1 MATEP
6 SFDDSRYSREYHLP
20 GGTIQGRSEPLKVTY
35 ADFGYRNVENPDEEN
50 VFLFFPPLLGSRW
63 MHIAKD
69 NLAKKHRVRIINVER
84 PGYGGTDEVEL
95 KERLRVWQVVIPAL
109 LTHLNIKHVSVGC
122 HSAGTV
128 YALDFI
134 LHHPEFLHPERPYL
148 AIAGPWILPTQ
159 SGVISM
165 RIAQSL
171 PAAVIGRSENLARF
185 MRTAVNPALGAGAS
199 AVSSLFGV
207 VARSIGVAAAAAD
220 SQPDSQPETD
230 GEMEMRL
237 RPTLL
242 SRAYGENLQGL
253 GADAVL
259 MMHKVVGADG
269 GDGDGDGV
277 AGWSNWGDYEAY
289 VPRLVEALR
298 ALGRKLTVDA
308 FHAETDSMV
317 GDYGDQGPT
326 WFDACWAADRCGDGT
341 IVYSASCVDDADHD
355 LVWSIKFGVPEKV
368 FSKISAAEKKD
379 ETHQDTPL
387 DDRKAVDEAVEQT
400 VEHGDGKAETH
411 QDSPLDD
418 QKTVDEAVEKAVEHA
433 DGRAETHQKNLVD
446 DEKTVEETVKEAVE
460 HADGKAEPHQK
471 SPVDDEKIV
480 EEIVK
485 EVVDHADG
493 RAAEGLLE

>member
-6 SFDDSRYSREYHLP
+6 SFGDSRYSREYHLP
-20 GGTIQGRSEPLKVTY
+20 GGTIQGRPEPLKVTY
-35 ADFGYRNVENPDEEN
+35 ADFGYRNEENPEEEN

-95 KERLRVWQVVIPAL
+95 QDRLRVWKDVIPAL
-109 LTHLNIKHVSVGC
+109 LTHLNIRHVSVGC

-148 AIAGPWILPTQ
+148 AIAGPWILPAQ

-171 PAAVIGRSENLARF
+171 PAAVISRSESVARF
-185 MRTAVNPALGAGAS
+185 MKTAINPALGAGAS

-207 VARSIGVAAAAAD
+207 VSRSIGVGAAAP
-220 SQPDSQPETD
+220 QPDSQPETD

-242 SRAYGENLQGL
+242 SRAYDENLQGL

-259 MMHKVVGADG
+259 MMHKVADADG
-269 GDGDGDGV
+269 GDGGV
-277 AGWSNWGDYEAY
+277 AGWSDWGDYEAY
-289 VPRLVEALR
+289 VPRLAEALR
-298 ALGRKLTVDA
+298 ASGRRLTVDA

-317 GDYGDQGPT
+317 GDYGDEGST
-326 WFDACWAADRCGDGT
+326 WFDACWAADRCGDGA

-368 FSKISAAEKKD
+368 FSKIGVWEKKD
-379 ETHQDTPL
+379 ETHQKSL
-387 DDRKAVDEAVEQT
+387 VIEKT
-400 VEHGDGKAETH
+400 VEE
-411 QDSPLDD
+411 
-418 QKTVDEAVEKAVEHA
+418 KTVEEKTVVEKTVEA
-433 DGRAETHQKNLVD
+433 
-446 DEKTVEETVKEAVE
+446 KTVEETVKEVVE
-460 HADGKAEPHQK
+460 
-471 SPVDDEKIV
+471 
-480 EEIVK
+480 
-485 EVVDHADG
+485 HADG
-493 RAAEGLLE
+493 RAAEGLAE

>member
-1 MATEP
+1 
-6 SFDDSRYSREYHLP
+6 
-20 GGTIQGRSEPLKVTY
+20 
-35 ADFGYRNVENPDEEN
+35 
-50 VFLFFPPLLGSRW
+50 
-63 MHIAKD
+63 
-69 NLAKKHRVRIINVER
+69 
-84 PGYGGTDEVEL
+84 
-95 KERLRVWQVVIPAL
+95 
-109 LTHLNIKHVSVGC
+109 
-122 HSAGTV
+122 
-128 YALDFI
+128 
-134 LHHPEFLHPERPYL
+134 
-148 AIAGPWILPTQ
+148 
-159 SGVISM
+159 M

-298 ALGRKLTVDA
+298 VLGRKLTVDA

-460 HADGKAEPHQK
+460 HADGKAEPHEK

>member
-20 GGTIQGRSEPLKVTY
+20 GGTIQGRPEPLKVTY

-84 PGYGGTDEVEL
+84 PGYGGTDQVEL
-95 KERLRVWQVVIPAL
+95 QDRLRVWQDVIPAL
-109 LTHLNIKHVSVGC
+109 LTHLNIRYVSVGC

-148 AIAGPWILPTQ
+148 AIAGPWIVPTQ

-165 RIAQSL
+165 LIAQSL
-171 PAAVIGRSENLARF
+171 PAAVIGRSETLARF

-207 VARSIGVAAAAAD
+207 VARSIGVAAAPP
-220 SQPDSQPETD
+220 QPDTQPETD

-259 MMHKVVGADG
+259 MMHKVADADADADAG
-269 GDGDGDGV
+269 GGGV
-277 AGWSNWGDYEAY
+277 AGWSDWGDYDAY

-298 ALGRKLTVDA
+298 ASGRKLTVDA

-317 GDYGDQGPT
+317 GDYGDQGPA

-368 FSKISAAEKKD
+368 FLKIGVGEKKD
-379 ETHQDTPL
+379 ETHP
-387 DDRKAVDEAVEQT
+387 
-400 VEHGDGKAETH
+400 
-411 QDSPLDD
+411 DSPADD
-418 QKTVDEAVEKAVEHA
+418 D
-433 DGRAETHQKNLVD
+433 
-446 DEKTVEETVKEAVE
+446 KTVEETVKEAVE
-460 HADGKAEPHQK
+460 CADGRAETPQK
-471 SPVDDEKIV
+471 STVDDEKTV
-480 EEIVK
+480 EETVEKAVECADGRAETHQKSTVDDEKTDEEAVK
-485 EVVDHADG
+485 EAVEHADGGAETHQKSTVDDAKTAEEAVKEAVEHAEG
-493 RAAEGLLE
+493 RAAEGLVE

>member
-1 MATEP
+1 MCI
-6 SFDDSRYSREYHLP
+6 L
-20 GGTIQGRSEPLKVTY
+20 V
-35 ADFGYRNVENPDEEN
+35 
-50 VFLFFPPLLGSRW
+50 
-63 MHIAKD
+63 
-69 NLAKKHRVRIINVER
+69 
-84 PGYGGTDEVEL
+84 
-95 KERLRVWQVVIPAL
+95 VVIPAL

-207 VARSIGVAAAAAD
+207 VARSIG
-220 SQPDSQPETD
+220 
-230 GEMEMRL
+230 
-237 RPTLL
+237 
-242 SRAYGENLQGL
+242 
-253 GADAVL
+253 
-259 MMHKVVGADG
+259 VVGADG

>member
-20 GGTIQGRSEPLKVTY
+20 GGTIQGRPEPLKVTY
-35 ADFGYRNVENPDEEN
+35 ADFGYRNVEKPDEEN

-69 NLAKKHRVRIINVER
+69 NLAKKHRVRVINVER

-95 KERLRVWQVVIPAL
+95 QDRLRVWQDVIPAL
-109 LTHLNIKHVSVGC
+109 LTHLNIRYVSVGC

-171 PAAVIGRSENLARF
+171 PAVVIGRSESLARF

-207 VARSIGVAAAAAD
+207 VARSIGVADAAD
-220 SQPDSQPETD
+220 PQPDSQPETE

-259 MMHKVVGADG
+259 MMHKVVADADADAG
-269 GDGDGDGV
+269 GV
-277 AGWSNWGDYEAY
+277 AGWSDWGDYEAY
-289 VPRLVEALR
+289 VPRLAEALR
-298 ALGRKLTVDA
+298 ASGRKLTVDA

-368 FSKISAAEKKD
+368 FLKIGVLREKKD
-379 ETHQDTPL
+379 ETHQDSPV
-387 DDRKAVDEAVEQT
+387 DDDKT
-400 VEHGDGKAETH
+400 VEE
-411 QDSPLDD
+411 P
-418 QKTVDEAVEKAVEHA
+418 VEEAAEHA
-433 DGRAETHQKNLVD
+433 DGRAETHQKSTVL
-446 DEKTVEETVKEAVE
+446 DETTAEEAVKEAVE
-460 HADGKAEPHQK
+460 HAE
-471 SPVDDEKIV
+471 
-480 EEIVK
+480 
-485 EVVDHADG
+485 G
-493 RAAEGLLE
+493 RAADGLVE

>member
-20 GGTIQGRSEPLKVTY
+20 GGTIQGRPEPLKVTY

-84 PGYGGTDEVEL
+84 PGYGGTDQVEL
-95 KERLRVWQVVIPAL
+95 QDRLRVWQDVIPAL
-109 LTHLNIKHVSVGC
+109 LTHLNIRYVSVGC

-165 RIAQSL
+165 LIAQSL
-171 PAAVIGRSENLARF
+171 PAAMIGRSESLARF

-207 VARSIGVAAAAAD
+207 VARSIGVAAAAP
-220 SQPDSQPETD
+220 QPDTQPETD

-259 MMHKVVGADG
+259 MMHKVADADADAG
-269 GDGDGDGV
+269 GGGV
-277 AGWSNWGDYEAY
+277 AGWSDWGDYDAY

-298 ALGRKLTVDA
+298 ASGRKLTVDA

-317 GDYGDQGPT
+317 GDYGDQGPA

-355 LVWSIKFGVPEKV
+355 LVWSIKFGVPETV
-368 FSKISAAEKKD
+368 FLKIGVGEKKD
-379 ETHQDTPL
+379 ETHQDSPA
-387 DDRKAVDEAVEQT
+387 DDDKT
-400 VEHGDGKAETH
+400 VEET
-411 QDSPLDD
+411 
-418 QKTVDEAVEKAVEHA
+418 VEAAVEHA
-433 DGRAETHQKNLVD
+433 EGRAETHQKSTVD
-446 DEKTVEETVKEAVE
+446 DEKTDEEAVKAVEHTDGGAETHQKSTVDDEKTAEEAVKEAVE
-460 HADGKAEPHQK
+460 P
-471 SPVDDEKIV
+471 
-480 EEIVK
+480 
-485 EVVDHADG
+485 ADG
-493 RAAEGLLE
+493 RAAEGLVE

>member
-95 KERLRVWQVVIPAL
+95 KERLWVWQVVIPAL

-171 PAAVIGRSENLARF
+171 PAAVIVRSENLARF

-207 VARSIGVAAAAAD
+207 VARSIGVAATAD
-220 SQPDSQPETD
+220 PQPDSQPETD

-298 ALGRKLTVDA
+298 ASGRKLTVDA

-368 FSKISAAEKKD
+368 FSKIGAGEKKED
-379 ETHQDTPL
+379 
-387 DDRKAVDEAVEQT
+387 
-400 VEHGDGKAETH
+400 
-411 QDSPLDD
+411 
-418 QKTVDEAVEKAVEHA
+418 
-433 DGRAETHQKNLVD
+433 ETHQKNLVD

-471 SPVDDEKIV
+471 SPVDDEKTV